1 MPNRLFVDELVSVG
15 MVAAGDN
22 PEAEV
27 LIYKSH
33 NRLDET
39 QTSRIEN
46 SAGSATSTRE
56 VTMDLS
62 VIEDQDIRK
71 SVEDHIAGLESQISE
86 LTAPTDDEVVK
97 AESDQVQEF
106 IAKQQ
111 EELETLRKDLDVER
125 ATRRTAE
132 FVAKAEPL
140 VGLLGKADEM
150 GPILADIA
158 EKAPESYE
166 KLEGALVAAAQREDM
181 AKLFSELGAGEGEA
195 DADPIAR
202 RDAWVEK
209 NKQDGETVTQARSR
223 FWNENPDMV
232 EESRS

>member
-15 MVAAGDN
+15 MVPSGDN
-22 PEAEV
+22 PEATV

-33 NRLDET
+33 DPQDEVEG
-39 QTSRIEN
+39 SRMIS
-46 SAGSATSTRE
+46 SAESASSTRE

-86 LTAPTDDEVVK
+86 LQAPSEEEVVK
-97 AESDQVQEF
+97 AESDEVQEF
-106 IAKQQ
+106 IAKQT
-111 EELETLRKDLDVER
+111 EEIASLRKDLDEER
-125 ATRRTAE
+125 ATRRTNE
-132 FVAKAEPL
+132 FITKAEPL
-140 VGLLGKADEM
+140 VGLLGKAEDM

-158 EKAPESYE
+158 AKAPESYE
-166 KLEGALVAAAQREDM
+166 KLEGVLTAAAQREGM
-181 AKLFSELGAGEGEA
+181 AKLFSELGTGEGEA

-209 NKQDGETVTQARSR
+209 NRKDGEDINQARSR
-223 FWNENPDMV
+223 FWSENPDMV